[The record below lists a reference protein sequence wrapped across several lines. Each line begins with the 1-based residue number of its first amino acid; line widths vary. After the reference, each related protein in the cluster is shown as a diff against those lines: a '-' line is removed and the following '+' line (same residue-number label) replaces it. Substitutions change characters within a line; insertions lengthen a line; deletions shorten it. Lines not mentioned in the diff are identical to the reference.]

1 MPLFIKTVERAL
13 KYRITDME
21 TIERIA
27 VLLMRDGNYDMPSV
41 QIDQDFQQRES
52 YLEGRFSDDVDLSIY
67 DKMME
72 DEEDKDG

>member
-1 MPLFIKTVERAL
+1 
-13 KYRITDME
+13 ME

-27 VLLMRDGNYDMPSV
+27 ILLMRDGNYDMPSG
-41 QIDQDFQQRES
+41 QIDQDYKQREA

-72 DEEDKDG
+72 DEEEQDG

>member
-1 MPLFIKTVERAL
+1 
-13 KYRITDME
+13 
-21 TIERIA
+21 
-27 VLLMRDGNYDMPSV
+27 MRDGNYDMPCV

-72 DEEDKDG
+72 DEDG